1 MLLTLRH
8 DCHELR
14 DGESL
19 GLDECL
25 GLRDV
30 GAKLLREHGRINFG
44 QQIWKKELLFLFN
57 YKNHIHIHSMNS
69 MFLLSFFLIIYFLP
83 VMALDSAIFM
93 RVRRSAGPTI
103 VDTVAA
109 SKNLPWMAPTY
120 FGPYRS
126 ACRVH
131 NDKLLH
137 NFFYRKNINKV
148 DSL

>member
-69 MFLLSFFLIIYFLP
+69 SFSSKLFFDNLFFTCDGLRFSHLHESQEECGADDCGHGGRQQKPP
-83 VMALDSAIFM
+83 VDGANILWAVQISLQSAQ
-93 RVRRSAGPTI
+93 
-103 VDTVAA
+103 
-109 SKNLPWMAPTY
+109 
-120 FGPYRS
+120 
-126 ACRVH
+126 
-131 NDKLLH
+131 
-137 NFFYRKNINKV
+137 
-148 DSL
+148 

>member
-1 MLLTLRH
+1 
-8 DCHELR
+8 
-14 DGESL
+14 
-19 GLDECL
+19 
-25 GLRDV
+25 
-30 GAKLLREHGRINFG
+30 
-44 QQIWKKELLFLFN
+44 
-57 YKNHIHIHSMNS
+57 MNS

-126 ACRVH
+126 ACKVH
-131 NDKLLH
+131 SDKQLH